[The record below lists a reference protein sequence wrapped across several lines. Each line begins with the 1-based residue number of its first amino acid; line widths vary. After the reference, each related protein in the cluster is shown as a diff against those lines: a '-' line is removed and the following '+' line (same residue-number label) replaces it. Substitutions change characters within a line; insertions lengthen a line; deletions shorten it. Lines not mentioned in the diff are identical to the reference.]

1 MEIIITTPKMENQ
14 NTFSEES
21 SKDGK
26 IKYLEFKNRQLE
38 EENKLLLAMLA
49 EALGNRTIVVRE
61 ETLERKPHFVIG
73 ENLGGDILI
82 SCR

>member
-1 MEIIITTPKMENQ
+1 MEVIITKL
-14 NTFSEES
+14 
-21 SKDGK
+21 KDMNNKEIFEMDAKNAK
-26 IKYLEFKNRQLE
+26 IKHLEFRNRQLE

-49 EALGNRTIVVRE
+49 EALDGRTIVVRE
-61 ETLERKPHFVIG
+61 ETLERKPRFKIG

>member
-1 MEIIITTPKMENQ
+1 MELIITTLNKENE
-14 NTFSEES
+14 NTFNAED
-21 SKDGK
+21 KDAR

-38 EENKLLLAMLA
+38 EENELLLSMLA
-49 EALGNRTIVVRE
+49 EALGNRTIVIRE
-61 ETLERKPHFVIG
+61 ESLNRKPQFRIG